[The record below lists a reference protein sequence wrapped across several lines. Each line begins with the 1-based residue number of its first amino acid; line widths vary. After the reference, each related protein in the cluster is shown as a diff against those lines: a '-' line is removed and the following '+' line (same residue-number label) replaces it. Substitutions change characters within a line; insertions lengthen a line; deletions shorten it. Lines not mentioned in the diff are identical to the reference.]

1 MNVTKSDL
9 DEERKYLEE
18 VLGVIERRGVVA
30 HGAMQARRGELGALK
45 KYVWESQRD
54 LDLVELT
61 EHRRSAN
68 LDALR
73 VEANHR
79 QLAKLS
85 RARKSPFFGRLDFT
99 EESGEAERLY
109 IGLTQIEE
117 GNQFFV
123 YDWRAPIS
131 SMFYEFGLGAASYEA
146 PVGKISGTISRRRQ
160 FKIVDGVI
168 TQCFDTDQNVA
179 DEFLQEVLSQSSSE
193 KMRQV
198 VTTIQREQ
206 NTIIRNT
213 EDRFLIVQGVAGSGK
228 TSVALHRVAYLLYK
242 DKRLHSNNVLIFSPN
257 SVFSEYIS
265 DVLPDLGEE
274 NTLQTTFSDFAQT
287 YLAECGEVESFAEFI
302 EQAYSG
308 DGLVGGGDV
317 TAVEWKLSDGL
328 RELVDKFAMKTLS
341 QARLTFGIF
350 VKGREYAA
358 TELTA
363 KFRAAA
369 GETFTEKLEHLADV
383 ISDEAGFE
391 YEDPRDGV
399 YRELL
404 DKLQSN
410 FRLGR
415 LYTKFLS
422 WARAFAPKG
431 VVKGESAHQPGGRI
445 AYEDSIAM
453 LYLKFKLFGFPRD
466 TGVLHVVIDEAQD
479 YTLLQM
485 EIMGRIFEK
494 AAFTVL
500 GDVNQTVNPFYRH
513 ESLGRIAEAF
523 RGRSGFVEL
532 SKAYRSTREIV
543 EFANEIL
550 EIENV
555 SAIREQRSA
564 PVVKKDASQAEF
576 VGKVRED
583 VQEMVQAG
591 MKSIAIIT
599 KTAAEAAR
607 LFEELRGEM
616 SDLEYVSRNSQ
627 RFSKKLVLLPSYLA
641 KGLEFDGV
649 ICYLEGGKSFSER
662 ERRLY
667 YVVCTRA
674 QHRLVVY
681 ESPAPPQ

>member
-1 MNVTKSDL
+1 MNATKRDL
-9 DEERKYLEE
+9 EEEENYLEE

-85 RARKSPFFGRLDFT
+85 RARKSPFFGRLDFA
-99 EESGEAERLY
+99 EDNCEAERLY

-131 SMFYEFGLGAASYEA
+131 TMFYEFGLGAASYEA
-146 PVGKISGTISRRRQ
+146 PLGKISGTISRRRQ

-179 DEFLQEVLSQSSSE
+179 DEFLQEVLAQSSSE

-198 VTTIQREQ
+198 VTTIQCEQ

-242 DKRLHSNNVLIFSPN
+242 DKKLQSNNVLIFSPN

-302 EQAYSG
+302 ERAYSG
-308 DGLVGGGDV
+308 DASGDGGDV
-317 TAVEWKLSDGL
+317 TIEWKVSDSL
-328 RELVDKFAMKTLS
+328 RELVDKFATKRLS
-341 QARLTFGIF
+341 EARLTFGIF

-358 TELTA
+358 TELTE

-369 GETFTEKLEHLADV
+369 GESFKEKLEHLADV

-415 LYTKFLS
+415 LYAEFLS
-422 WARAFAPKG
+422 WARAFAPAG
-431 VVKGESAHQPGGRI
+431 VVKGEFAHQPGGRI

-513 ESLGRIAEAF
+513 DSLGRLAEAF

-550 EIENV
+550 GIENV

-564 PVVKKDASQAEF
+564 PVVKKEASEEEF
-576 VGKVRED
+576 VASVSED
-583 VQEMVQAG
+583 VGAMGEAG

-599 KTAAEAAR
+599 RTAAEAAR
-607 LFEELRGEM
+607 LFEKLRVEIPE
-616 SDLEYVSRNSQ
+616 LEYVSRNSQ
-627 RFSKKLVLLPSYLA
+627 RFAKKLLILPSYLA

-649 ICYLEGGKSFSER
+649 ICYLGRASGFSER

-674 QHRLVVY
+674 QHRLVIY
-681 ESPAPPQ
+681 NPIWS